1 MSWVHVGW
9 KVISSC
15 LKHERL
21 HVIPESRRRPFPA
34 NAIRTW
40 IKKDNFYTALFGII
54 LYKTCRPARSWR
66 THNLPSPSLSLHHC
80 ATVIL
85 FHEDS
90 CRFVIYTRK
99 RRVIKGAAE
108 NKQLRNN
115 PRFFLTCFFDR
126 RRHFQTA
133 KRLLFFGG
141 GDEVTC
147 LRIAS
152 HL

>member
-1 MSWVHVGW
+1 MLAG
-9 KVISSC
+9 
-15 LKHERL
+15 RL
-21 HVIPESRRRPFPA
+21 YPVASNMNVSTRFLSPDVDPSLQMRFAPESKKTTSTPLSSVSYYIRRAGPRGHGE
-34 NAIRTW
+34 RT
-40 IKKDNFYTALFGII
+40 TSPPL
-54 LYKTCRPARSWR
+54 
-66 THNLPSPSLSLHHC
+66 HSPSITV

-115 PRFFLTCFFDR
+115 PGFFLTCFFDR